1 MKKSLSLLVFCAMS
15 ITSFAQKGTNA
26 SDNTTFCGY
35 FVNKEYNIYIDFD
48 LYHNNISVPGQEL
61 FGPLPGYLGDKQ
73 DSRKWL
79 LISAE
84 IRDTKKASVNIINDY
99 GSEDLSA
106 SLTSKNDSTVVLKQE
121 KGSDIKIARN
131 RKWVKLPT
139 QLEFVKAKR

>member
-26 SDNTTFCGY
+26 SDTTTFCGY